1 MNEPVVFIVP
11 LVQYLEIPKGH
22 IADGH
27 IKEAVGHL
35 HLFKAIH
42 GNAAVLI
49 ELLCDPPADGV
60 DFHTV
65 GFAVRHAVR
74 QHTDEISNTAGRLQN
89 VSLPEAHL

>member
-1 MNEPVVFIVP
+1 MVFVVF
-11 LVQYLEIPKGH
+11 LIPHLKVAKRH